1 MPERPSRA
9 KAIGSGHRRT
19 CMTTTSPYDQLRMYA
34 RQTGTLGSISA
45 LLAWDQETYM
55 PPAGVNARADQSS
68 MLAEL
73 IHERHI
79 APKMGEL
86 IAACEADTALMADPM
101 SPEARNVSVFRRD
114 YDKATK
120 LPGTLVAELA
130 RVGSQAQ
137 EAWKHARE
145 NDDFKA
151 FEPWLSRMMDLTRE
165 KAQCYGIPEGGEL
178 YDALLDDYE
187 PGGRAA
193 RIEAVFTPLGERLS
207 ALVKDLLDNGTPPSA
222 EPLKARIDAARQNA
236 FGLFVIEKLGFDLKA
251 GRLDVT
257 THPFCEGLAP
267 GDTRL
272 TTRYRDEKFTDALY
286 GTMHECGHG
295 LYEQGLP
302 KAEHAG
308 EPLGQAI
315 SLGIHESQSRMWEN
329 FVGRSRAFWTWALP
343 HAKTMLGAGLEK
355 FGVEDLYKA
364 TNRVERSYIRVEADE
379 ATYNLHVM
387 LRFGIERA
395 LVRGD
400 LSVADLPGA
409 WNERFKKMLGVE
421 VPDDRRGCLQ
431 DVHWSFGLIGYFPT
445 YTLGNLYAAQF
456 WKKINEGISDL
467 ESQMVQGEFGALLA
481 WLRTNIHAHGERY
494 RAGELC
500 ELITGSSLSPEPLM
514 AHLDGKLR
522 AVYGI

>member
-1 MPERPSRA
+1 
-9 KAIGSGHRRT
+9 
-19 CMTTTSPYDQLRMYA
+19 MTTPSPYDQLRAYA
-34 RQTGTLGSISA
+34 HKTGTLSSVSA

-55 PPAGVNARADQSS
+55 PPAGVEARAEQSS
-68 MLAEL
+68 MLAEM
-73 IHERHI
+73 IHQRHT
-79 APKMGEL
+79 AAQMGEL
-86 IAACEADTALMADPM
+86 IAACEADDSLMADPL
-101 SPEARNVSVFRRD
+101 SPQARNISAFRRD

-120 LPGTLVAELA
+120 LPSTLVAELA
-130 RVGSQAQ
+130 KVGSQAQ

-145 NDDFKA
+145 NNDFKA
-151 FEPWLSRMMDLTRE
+151 FEPWLSRMMELTRE
-165 KAQCYGIPEGGEL
+165 KAQCYGIPDGGEL

-193 RIEAVFTPLGERLS
+193 QIEAVFNPLAEQLS
-207 ALVKDLLDNGTPPSA
+207 QLVAELLDKGTQPSD
-222 EPLKARIDAARQNA
+222 EPIKLPIDAARQNA
-236 FGLFVIEKLGFDLKA
+236 FGLFVIKQLGFDLNA

-302 KAEHAG
+302 KNDHAG

-329 FVGRSRAFWTWALP
+329 FVGRSKAFWIWALP
-343 HAKTMLGAGLEK
+343 HAQTMMASGLENYS
-355 FGVEDLYKA
+355 VDDLYKA

-387 LRFGIERA
+387 LRFGIERS
-395 LVRGD
+395 LIRGD
-400 LSVADLPGA
+400 LTVADLPAA
-409 WNERFKKMLGVE
+409 WNERFKTMLGVE

-456 WKKINEGISDL
+456 WETINEDIPDL
-467 ESQMVQGEFGALLA
+467 ESHMQEGDFEALLR
-481 WLRTNIHAHGERY
+481 WLRVNIHIHGR
-494 RAGELC
+494 RFAAGELC
-500 ELITGSSLSPEPLM
+500 ERVTGKPLSSEPLM
-514 AHLDGKLR
+514 NHLERKLKP
-522 AVYGI
+522 VYNL

>member
-1 MPERPSRA
+1 
-9 KAIGSGHRRT
+9 
-19 CMTTTSPYDQLRMYA
+19 MTTASPYETLRTYA
-34 RQTGTLGSISA
+34 RKTGTLASVGA
-45 LLAWDQETYM
+45 LLGWDQETYM
-55 PPAGVNARADQSS
+55 PPAAAAARADQSS
-68 MLAEL
+68 MIAQLM
-73 IHERHI
+73 HERGTTSQ
-79 APKMGEL
+79 MGEL
-86 IAACEADTALMADPM
+86 IAACEADSTLMADPM
-101 SPEARNVSVFRRD
+101 SPEARNICAFRRD

-130 RVGSQAQ
+130 KVGSQAQ

-193 RIEAVFTPLGERLS
+193 QIEAVFTPLGERLS
-207 ALVKDLLDNGTPPSA
+207 ALVKDLLDNGTPPSD
-222 EPLKARIDAARQNA
+222 EPIKLQIDPARQNK
-236 FGLFVIEKLGFDLKA
+236 FGLFVINQLGFDCNA

-308 EPLGQAI
+308 EPLGEAI

-329 FVGRSRAFWTWALP
+329 FVGRSREFWTWALP
-343 HAKTMLGAGLEK
+343 HAKTMLSSGIEK
-355 FGVEDLYKA
+355 FDVDDLYHA

-395 LVRGD
+395 MVRGD
-400 LSVADLPGA
+400 LAVADLPGA
-409 WNERFKKMLGVE
+409 WNERFKTMLGVE
-421 VPDDRRGCLQ
+421 VPDNRRGCLQ

-456 WKKINEGISDL
+456 WKKIHEDIPEL
-467 ESQMVQGEFGALLA
+467 QSQMAQGEFGALLF
-481 WLRTNIHAHGERY
+481 WLREHIHAHGRRY
-494 RAGELC
+494 GAAELC
-500 ELITGSSLSPEPLM
+500 EMVTGSPLSPEPLM
-514 AHLDGKLR
+514 DHLSGKLR
-522 AVYGI
+522 EVYKIEQARSL